1 MVGGPS
7 LRFFQGRALGV
18 LHAARINPPLG
29 QGDLHFVSLSCY
41 HRFPFL
47 KPPQARNP
55 FVEILGQVRD
65 RPEFL
70 LLAYVVMPD
79 HVHLLT
85 SEPKKGTPFTVV
97 QV

>member
-1 MVGGPS
+1 MAHPCGFSKGGLLVFSMP
-7 LRFFQGRALGV
+7 QGLTR
-18 LHAARINPPLG
+18 HYG

-85 SEPKKGTPFTVV
+85 GEPKKGTPSTVV